1 MKLLTIFLL
10 TIAFVF
16 SNQKKD
22 NIKNM
27 KIWILTDKLSL
38 TEQQAQKFFPMYKI
52 HEKNINE
59 NKQLIKKLYQE
70 INKLDSNSKKDFEDL
85 KSKLFTLEKNNLIL
99 RQNFISDMDEVL
111 DLKQRI
117 ELINFEQ
124 WFKDELKR
132 KARKMHE
139 REHLGNHS
147 HNNNKN
153 KRKLKN

>member
-1 MKLLTIFLL
+1 MKLLSIFLL

-27 KIWILTDKLSL
+27 KIWLLTDKLSL

-85 KSKLFTLEKNNLIL
+85 KSKLFTSFINKKPVIKNNIIA
-99 RQNFISDMDEVL
+99 FV
-111 DLKQRI
+111 DLESI
-117 ELINFEQ
+117 ETNGVGNCIPCIQLSVVKIKYEL
-124 WFKDELKR
+124 FK
-132 KARKMHE
+132 
-139 REHLGNHS
+139 N
-147 HNNNKN
+147 
-153 KRKLKN
+153 

>member
-1 MKLLTIFLL
+1 MKSFIIFLFASVFL
-10 TIAFVF
+10 F

-27 KIWILTDKLSL
+27 KIWLLTDKLSL
-38 TEQQAQKFFPMYKI
+38 TEEQAQKFFPMYKI
-52 HEKNINE
+52 HEENINE
-59 NKQLIKKLYQE
+59 NKQLIKKLYEE
-70 INKLDSNSKKDFEDL
+70 IDKLDTNSKNDFEDL
-85 KSKLFTLEKNNLIL
+85 KSNLFNLEKKNLIL
-99 RQNFISDMDEVL
+99 RQNFISDMDAVL

-117 ELINFEQ
+117 ELINFDQ

-147 HNNNKN
+147 HNNKN

>member
-1 MKLLTIFLL
+1 MKLLSIFLL

-27 KIWILTDKLSL
+27 KIWLLTDKLSL

-139 REHLGNHS
+139 REHL
-147 HNNNKN
+147 
-153 KRKLKN
+153 

>member
-1 MKLLTIFLL
+1 LKSFIIFLFASVFL
-10 TIAFVF
+10 F

-27 KIWILTDKLSL
+27 KIWLLTDKLSL
-38 TEQQAQKFFPMYKI
+38 TEEQAQKFFPMYKI
-52 HEKNINE
+52 HEENINE
-59 NKQLIKKLYQE
+59 NKQLIKKLYEE
-70 INKLDSNSKKDFEDL
+70 IDKLDTNSKNDFEDL
-85 KSKLFTLEKNNLIL
+85 KSNLFNLEKKNLIL
-99 RQNFISDMDEVL
+99 RQNFISDMDAVL

-117 ELINFEQ
+117 ELINFDQ

-147 HNNNKN
+147 HNNKN